1 MAIIKKPILI
11 YSRGD
16 TATLERLSKI
26 RAEMRTIPIR
36 GDAKFIFRVAIN
48 AERWC
53 EERGLRVM
61 DRFGIEVVNVSNR
74 KSIPLL
80 IKLVRKT
87 KGWYLV
93 EISHGDIWTCQ
104 EEGSIYYLNPAQDDK
119 VKSWLSEQ
127 YIVRDDGVD

>member
-16 TATLERLSKI
+16 TATPERLSKI
-26 RAEMRTIPIR
+26 RAEMRTIR
-36 GDAKFIFRVAIN
+36 GDAKFIFRVAMS

-53 EERGLRVM
+53 EEHGLLVK
-61 DRFGIEVVNVSNR
+61 DRFGVKVVNVSNR
-74 KSIPLL
+74 KSIPLV

-87 KGWYLV
+87 RGWYLV
-93 EISHGDIWTCQ
+93 EISHGYLWSGQ
-104 EEGSIYYLNPAQDDK
+104 EEGNTYYLTSVQDVI

-127 YIVRDDGVD
+127 YIVRDE